1 MAVVQCSMKHFYDNE
16 IYSECPHC
24 SKMAESSGMGGLSD
38 GEDQYMQHAGSY
50 IADFIRQNSLEFGR
64 EIVDAPQ
71 APSVQQ
77 QAAQKQIDAEE
88 DLTVIILEEECTA
101 KEQADAEEDLTV
113 IISEEKHT
121 AQKQKDAREERAAQK
136 QKDAR
141 EERAA
146 QKQKDVREERAAQK
160 QAAAEEKHTVQK
172 QKDAREGHAAQ
183 KQKDAR
189 EEHAAQ
195 KQADA
200 IDAPAAALFE
210 QNRQKACC
218 TVGWLVCTKG
228 RDYGKDFSLHA
239 GFNRIGRDAA
249 ECDIILKDE
258 CVSAAEHCAV
268 FYDERKNVFYLFP
281 NADYI
286 SYIDGQPAANIR
298 EIKSRQTI
306 RIGDTCLEFAAFC
319 EGDKSWG

>member
-113 IISEEKHT
+113 II
-121 AQKQKDAREERAAQK
+121 
-136 QKDAR
+136 
-141 EERAA
+141 
-146 QKQKDVREERAAQK
+146 
-160 QAAAEEKHTVQK
+160 
-172 QKDAREGHAAQ
+172 
-183 KQKDAR
+183 
-189 EEHAAQ
+189 
-195 KQADA
+195 
-200 IDAPAAALFE
+200 
-210 QNRQKACC
+210 
-218 TVGWLVCTKG
+218 
-228 RDYGKDFSLHA
+228 
-239 GFNRIGRDAA
+239 
-249 ECDIILKDE
+249 
-258 CVSAAEHCAV
+258 
-268 FYDERKNVFYLFP
+268 
-281 NADYI
+281 
-286 SYIDGQPAANIR
+286 
-298 EIKSRQTI
+298 
-306 RIGDTCLEFAAFC
+306 
-319 EGDKSWG
+319 

>member
-121 AQKQKDAREERAAQK
+121 AKEQIDAKEEYT
-136 QKDAR
+136 
-141 EERAA
+141 
-146 QKQKDVREERAAQK
+146 AQK
-160 QAAAEEKHTVQK
+160 QADAKEKHM
-172 QKDAREGHAAQ
+172 AQ
-183 KQKDAR
+183 KQIDAK
-189 EEHAAQ
+189 EEHTAQ

-258 CVSAAEHCAV
+258 CISEAEHCAV

-286 SYIDGQPAANIR
+286 SYIDGKPAA
-298 EIKSRQTI
+298 SRQII

>member
-121 AQKQKDAREERAAQK
+121 AKEQIDAKEEHT
-136 QKDAR
+136 
-141 EERAA
+141 
-146 QKQKDVREERAAQK
+146 AQK
-160 QAAAEEKHTVQK
+160 QANAKEKHM
-172 QKDAREGHAAQ
+172 AQ
-183 KQKDAR
+183 KQIDAK
-189 EEHAAQ
+189 EEHTAQKQANAKEKHMAQKQIDAKEEHTAQ

-258 CVSAAEHCAV
+258 CISEAEHCAV

-286 SYIDGQPAANIR
+286 SYIDGKPAANIR
-298 EIKSRQTI
+298 EIKSRQII

>member
-121 AQKQKDAREERAAQK
+121 AKEQIDAKEEYT
-136 QKDAR
+136 
-141 EERAA
+141 
-146 QKQKDVREERAAQK
+146 AQK
-160 QAAAEEKHTVQK
+160 QADAKEKHM
-172 QKDAREGHAAQ
+172 AQ
-183 KQKDAR
+183 KQIDAK
-189 EEHAAQ
+189 EEHTAQ

-200 IDAPAAALFE
+200 IDAPAAELFD

-258 CVSAAEHCAV
+258 CISEAEHCAV

>member
-1 MAVVQCSMKHFYDNE
+1 M
-16 IYSECPHC
+16 
-24 SKMAESSGMGGLSD
+24 
-38 GEDQYMQHAGSY
+38 
-50 IADFIRQNSLEFGR
+50 
-64 EIVDAPQ
+64 
-71 APSVQQ
+71 
-77 QAAQKQIDAEE
+77 
-88 DLTVIILEEECTA
+88 
-101 KEQADAEEDLTV
+101 
-113 IISEEKHT
+113 
-121 AQKQKDAREERAAQK
+121 
-136 QKDAR
+136 
-141 EERAA
+141 
-146 QKQKDVREERAAQK
+146 
-160 QAAAEEKHTVQK
+160 
-172 QKDAREGHAAQ
+172 
-183 KQKDAR
+183 
-189 EEHAAQ
+189 
-195 KQADA
+195 
-200 IDAPAAALFE
+200 
-210 QNRQKACC
+210 
-218 TVGWLVCTKG
+218 GWLVCTKG

>member
-136 QKDAR
+136 Q
-141 EERAA
+141 
-146 QKQKDVREERAAQK
+146 
-160 QAAAEEKHTVQK
+160 AAAEEKHTVQK

-195 KQADA
+195 RQADA
-200 IDAPAAALFE
+200 VDAPAAELFD

>member
-121 AQKQKDAREERAAQK
+121 AKEQIDAKEEYT
-136 QKDAR
+136 
-141 EERAA
+141 
-146 QKQKDVREERAAQK
+146 AQK
-160 QAAAEEKHTVQK
+160 QADAKEKHMAQK
-172 QKDAREGHAAQ
+172 QIDAKEEHTAQKQADAREGHAAQ
-183 KQKDAR
+183 KQKDAK

-195 KQADA
+195 RQADA
-200 IDAPAAALFE
+200 VDAPAAELFD

-286 SYIDGQPAANIR
+286 SYIDGKPAANIR
-298 EIKSRQTI
+298 EIKSRQII

>member
-38 GEDQYMQHAGSY
+38 GEDQYMQHTGSY

-101 KEQADAEEDLTV
+101 RKQAAAEEDLTV

-141 EERAA
+141 EE
-146 QKQKDVREERAAQK
+146 
-160 QAAAEEKHTVQK
+160 
-172 QKDAREGHAAQ
+172 HAAQ
-183 KQKDAR
+183 R
-189 EEHAAQ
+189 
-195 KQADA
+195 QADA
-200 IDAPAAALFE
+200 VDAPAAELFD

-258 CVSAAEHCAV
+258 CISEAEHCAV

-286 SYIDGQPAANIR
+286 SYIDGKPAANIR
-298 EIKSRQTI
+298 EIKSRQII

>member
-101 KEQADAEEDLTV
+101 RKQAAAEEDLTV

-141 EERAA
+141 EE
-146 QKQKDVREERAAQK
+146 
-160 QAAAEEKHTVQK
+160 
-172 QKDAREGHAAQ
+172 HAAQ
-183 KQKDAR
+183 R
-189 EEHAAQ
+189 
-195 KQADA
+195 QADA
-200 IDAPAAALFE
+200 VDAPAAELFD

-258 CVSAAEHCAV
+258 CISEAEHCAV

-286 SYIDGQPAANIR
+286 SYIDGKPAANIR
-298 EIKSRQTI
+298 EIKSRQII

>member
-121 AQKQKDAREERAAQK
+121 AKEQIDAKEEYT
-136 QKDAR
+136 
-141 EERAA
+141 
-146 QKQKDVREERAAQK
+146 AQK
-160 QAAAEEKHTVQK
+160 QADAKEKHM
-172 QKDAREGHAAQ
+172 AQ
-183 KQKDAR
+183 KQIDAK
-189 EEHAAQ
+189 EEHTAQKQANAKEKHMAQKQIDAKEEHTAQ

-258 CVSAAEHCAV
+258 CISEAEHCAV

-286 SYIDGQPAANIR
+286 SYIDGKPAANIR
-298 EIKSRQTI
+298 EIKSRQII

>member
-38 GEDQYMQHAGSY
+38 GEDQYMQHEGSY
-50 IADFIRQNSLEFGR
+50 IADFIRQNSLESGR

-71 APSVQQ
+71 VPSVQQ
-77 QAAQKQIDAEE
+77 QAAQKQIGAKE
-88 DLTVIILEEECTA
+88 DLTVIILEDECTA
-101 KEQADAEEDLTV
+101 RKQADAEEDLTV

-121 AQKQKDAREERAAQK
+121 AQKQKDAREE
-136 QKDAR
+136 
-141 EERAA
+141 
-146 QKQKDVREERAAQK
+146 
-160 QAAAEEKHTVQK
+160 
-172 QKDAREGHAAQ
+172 HAAQ
-183 KQKDAR
+183 R
-189 EEHAAQ
+189 
-195 KQADA
+195 QADA
-200 IDAPAAALFE
+200 VDAPAAELFD
-210 QNRQKACC
+210 QIRQKACC

-258 CVSAAEHCAV
+258 CISEAEHCAV

-286 SYIDGQPAANIR
+286 SYIDGKPAANIR
-298 EIKSRQTI
+298 EIKSRQII

>member
-121 AQKQKDAREERAAQK
+121 AKEQIDAKEEYT
-136 QKDAR
+136 
-141 EERAA
+141 
-146 QKQKDVREERAAQK
+146 AQK
-160 QAAAEEKHTVQK
+160 QADAKEKHM
-172 QKDAREGHAAQ
+172 AQ
-183 KQKDAR
+183 KQIDAK
-189 EEHAAQ
+189 EEHTAQ

-258 CVSAAEHCAV
+258 CISEAEHCAV

-286 SYIDGQPAANIR
+286 SYIDGKPAANIR
-298 EIKSRQTI
+298 EIKSRQII

>member
-121 AQKQKDAREERAAQK
+121 AKEQIDAKEEYT
-136 QKDAR
+136 
-141 EERAA
+141 
-146 QKQKDVREERAAQK
+146 AQK
-160 QAAAEEKHTVQK
+160 QADAKEKHM
-172 QKDAREGHAAQ
+172 AQ
-183 KQKDAR
+183 KQIDAK
-189 EEHAAQ
+189 EEHTAQKQADAKEKHMAQKQIDAKEEHTAQ

>member
-88 DLTVIILEEECTA
+88 DLTVII
-101 KEQADAEEDLTV
+101 
-113 IISEEKHT
+113 SEEKHT
-121 AQKQKDAREERAAQK
+121 AKEQIDAKEEYT
-136 QKDAR
+136 
-141 EERAA
+141 
-146 QKQKDVREERAAQK
+146 AQK
-160 QAAAEEKHTVQK
+160 QADAKEKHM
-172 QKDAREGHAAQ
+172 AQ
-183 KQKDAR
+183 KQIDAK
-189 EEHAAQ
+189 EEHTAQ

-200 IDAPAAALFE
+200 IDAPAAELFD

-258 CVSAAEHCAV
+258 CISEAEHCAV

>member
-121 AQKQKDAREERAAQK
+121 AKEQADAKEKHMAQK
-136 QKDAR
+136 QIDA
-141 EERAA
+141 
-146 QKQKDVREERAAQK
+146 K
-160 QAAAEEKHTVQK
+160 
-172 QKDAREGHAAQ
+172 
-183 KQKDAR
+183 
-189 EEHAAQ
+189 EEHTAQ

-258 CVSAAEHCAV
+258 CISEAEHCAV

-286 SYIDGQPAANIR
+286 SYIDGKPAANIR
-298 EIKSRQTI
+298 EIKSRQII

>member
-77 QAAQKQIDAEE
+77 RAAQKQIDAEE

-136 QKDAR
+136 QKD
-141 EERAA
+141 
-146 QKQKDVREERAAQK
+146 VREERAAQK
-160 QAAAEEKHTVQK
+160 QAAAEEKHTV
-172 QKDAREGHAAQ
+172 Q

>member
-1 MAVVQCSMKHFYDNE
+1 MLFRS
-16 IYSECPHC
+16 
-24 SKMAESSGMGGLSD
+24 
-38 GEDQYMQHAGSY
+38 
-50 IADFIRQNSLEFGR
+50 
-64 EIVDAPQ
+64 
-71 APSVQQ
+71 
-77 QAAQKQIDAEE
+77 
-88 DLTVIILEEECTA
+88 
-101 KEQADAEEDLTV
+101 
-113 IISEEKHT
+113 
-121 AQKQKDAREERAAQK
+121 
-136 QKDAR
+136 
-141 EERAA
+141 
-146 QKQKDVREERAAQK
+146 
-160 QAAAEEKHTVQK
+160 
-172 QKDAREGHAAQ
+172 
-183 KQKDAR
+183 R

-195 KQADA
+195 RQADA
-200 IDAPAAALFE
+200 VDAPAAELFD

-258 CVSAAEHCAV
+258 CISEAEHCAV

-286 SYIDGQPAANIR
+286 SYIDGKPAANIR
-298 EIKSRQTI
+298 EIKSRQII

>member
-1 MAVVQCSMKHFYDNE
+1 M
-16 IYSECPHC
+16 
-24 SKMAESSGMGGLSD
+24 
-38 GEDQYMQHAGSY
+38 
-50 IADFIRQNSLEFGR
+50 
-64 EIVDAPQ
+64 
-71 APSVQQ
+71 
-77 QAAQKQIDAEE
+77 
-88 DLTVIILEEECTA
+88 
-101 KEQADAEEDLTV
+101 

-121 AQKQKDAREERAAQK
+121 AKEQIDAKEEYT
-136 QKDAR
+136 
-141 EERAA
+141 
-146 QKQKDVREERAAQK
+146 AQK
-160 QAAAEEKHTVQK
+160 QADAKEKHM
-172 QKDAREGHAAQ
+172 AQ
-183 KQKDAR
+183 KQIDAK
-189 EEHAAQ
+189 EEHTAQKQANAKEKHMAQKQIDAKEEHTAQ

-258 CVSAAEHCAV
+258 CISEAEHCAV

-286 SYIDGQPAANIR
+286 SYIDGKPAANIR
-298 EIKSRQTI
+298 EIKSRQII